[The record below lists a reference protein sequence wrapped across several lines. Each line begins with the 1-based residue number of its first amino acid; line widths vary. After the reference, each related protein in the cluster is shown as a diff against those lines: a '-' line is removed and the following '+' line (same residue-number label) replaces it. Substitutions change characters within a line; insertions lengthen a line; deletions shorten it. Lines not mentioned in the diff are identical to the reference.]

1 MGKQNE
7 DQLLIESPDRII
19 LSTAV
24 FYAKTGKNVS
34 LYTRDIGILYLSKKM
49 KELSVTIQGVYPK
62 WNIFKKNNYSDIKNQ
77 GKSQLTSHITMDEYD
92 EMEDKLLGKKY

>member
-7 DQLLIESPDRII
+7 DQLLIEGPDRII

-34 LYTRDIGILYLSKKM
+34 LYTRDIGILYLSKKNERHYQLQY
-49 KELSVTIQGVYPK
+49 KEYIPNGTFLKKIIIQILKTKV
-62 WNIFKKNNYSDIKNQ
+62 NHNQ
-77 GKSQLTSHITMDEYD
+77 LPI
-92 EMEDKLLGKKY
+92 